1 MKPSLASH
9 NPGQPCPPG
18 AQITSRSRGIILRD
32 FAGELAERKQAG
44 LYRTRRQISGPQQP
58 ALTSDGKPLLSFCSN
73 DYLGLANH
81 PANIEALT
89 SALPET
95 GLGGAASHLICGHHD
110 AHHQLE
116 RRLADFTGRNSALFF
131 STGYMANLGVISA
144 LAGRGDTIFS
154 DRLNH
159 ASIIDGCIL
168 SRAKVR
174 RYAHGDVAE
183 LEAML
188 ANTSG
193 HKLVVTDGVFSM
205 DGDVAPLREL
215 ARICKTHDA
224 LLVVDDA
231 HGIGVLGPQ
240 GRGSVADA
248 GLSEADVPVLIGT
261 LGKAV
266 GTSGAFVAGPEL
278 LMDYLV
284 QKART
289 YIYTTAMPPAIA
301 MATCASL
308 DLIERDDDRRRHL
321 KGLIATFR
329 EKAGAMGYQLMPSE
343 TPIQPIMVG
352 DNWTALA
359 LSKALEDS
367 GLLVTAIRPPTVPEG
382 EARLRVTLS
391 AAHTEADLEQLLQ
404 ALSDCRHLLN
414 EAGVAV

>member
-1 MKPSLASH
+1 M
-9 NPGQPCPPG
+9 
-18 AQITSRSRGIILRD
+18 RD
-32 FAGELAERKQAG
+32 FAKEIEDRKQAG
-44 LYRTRRQISGPQQP
+44 LYRTRRLVSGPQKP
-58 ALTSDGKPLLSFCSN
+58 ELIADEKPLLSFCSN

-81 PANIEALT
+81 SANIETLKN
-89 SALPET
+89 SLSET
-95 GLGGAASHLICGHHD
+95 GLGGAASHLVCGHHD

-116 RRLADFTGRNSALFF
+116 QRLAEFTQRSSALFF

-159 ASIIDGCIL
+159 ASIIDGCVL

-174 RYAHGDVAE
+174 RYAHGDVAA

-188 ANTSG
+188 KDTDG

-215 ARICKTHDA
+215 ARVCKAHDA

-240 GRGSVADA
+240 GRGSALEA
-248 GLSEADVPVLIGT
+248 GLSEDEVPVLIGT

-266 GTSGAFVAGPEL
+266 GTSGAFVAGPEV

-289 YIYTTAMPPAIA
+289 YIYTTAMPPALA
-301 MATCASL
+301 MATCASI
-308 DLIERDDDRRRHL
+308 DLIEQDDPRRSHLQDLIDR
-321 KGLIATFR
+321 FR
-329 EKAGAMGYQLMPSE
+329 AGARQLGYQLMPSH

-352 DNWTALA
+352 GNHAALA
-359 LSKALEDS
+359 LSRALEEQ
-367 GLLVTAIRPPTVPEG
+367 GILVTAIRPPTVPEG

-391 AAHTEADLEQLLQ
+391 AAHSEAQVDRLLKALAQCRSLLPEQ
-404 ALSDCRHLLN
+404 AAR
-414 EAGVAV
+414 EPVAV

>member
-1 MKPSLASH
+1 M
-9 NPGQPCPPG
+9 
-18 AQITSRSRGIILRD
+18 RD
-32 FAGELAERKQAG
+32 FAAELEQRKQSG
-44 LYRTRRQISGPQQP
+44 LYRTRRQISGPQKP
-58 ALTSDGKPLLSFCSN
+58 ALVSDGRALLSFCSN
-73 DYLGLANH
+73 DYLGMA
-81 PANIEALT
+81 
-89 SALPET
+89 SRPELSRAAAESMASN

-116 RRLADFTGRNSALFF
+116 QRLAEYTGRSAALFF
-131 STGYMANLGVISA
+131 STGYMANMGVISA

-168 SRAKVR
+168 SRARVR
-174 RYAHGDVAE
+174 RYPHGDVKA
-183 LEAML
+183 LEDML
-188 ANTSG
+188 SSTDG

-205 DGDVAPLREL
+205 DGDIAPLAEL
-215 ARICKTHDA
+215 ARLCRAHDA

-231 HGIGVLGPQ
+231 HGVGVLGPE
-240 GRGSVADA
+240 GRGSVAEL

-266 GTSGAFVAGPEL
+266 GTSGAFVAGSQL

-301 MATCASL
+301 SATCASL
-308 DLIERDDDRRRHL
+308 DLIQYEQHRRDHL
-321 KGLIATFR
+321 DGLVAAFRKGASDL
-329 EKAGAMGYQLMPSE
+329 GYELMPSR

-359 LSKALEDS
+359 LSQALEQR

-391 AAHTEADLEQLLQ
+391 AAHTQADLQQLLDGLGECRQILDAREKQ
-404 ALSDCRHLLN
+404 A
-414 EAGVAV
+414 V